1 MDKSKSF
8 ISLLKK
14 LNYDIKELQEVK
26 TNHYR
31 YLIINKIINQ
41 KIFIDYLYIPSNDL
55 KNNLYQKQNELWNE
69 NLLNSYI
76 VFSENKTYTF
86 NAKQKPDPDPNKL
99 FKSKINDFSYGVNTP
114 EIEEL
119 KKYISKDKIDSG
131 YYFQFIKDRIKKIE
145 EVDKDL
151 LENIIAVYNDLKNI
165 SEFSFSLIFK
175 CIFIKFLEDRNF
187 IDSNLIKILKSGSP
201 NELIQKFNYM
211 KKINGDIFND
221 EPDLKSLNEQHVEK
235 LYNFFISDYKRG
247 QAYLFPYKFDKIPIE
262 LLSNVYE
269 NFVDKEIKK
278 KQGVYYTPIFIID
291 FILGFTVKEK
301 LKDSIDIKILD
312 PSCGSGSFLV
322 ESYKKIIENYEK
334 NEQIDIIKKI
344 KILQKLIFGI
354 DIDEEALEIASFSL
368 YLALFEGEDPNDI
381 KKMIKENKIRLP
393 NLINKNLIK
402 ADSLTDL
409 IFKDIKFDCI
419 IGNPPWGS
427 NEKYKKIINND
438 YKNKISDYQ
447 QSQIFLLKVIN
458 WANDKTTIAMIVN
471 NSNFYNLN
479 AEKFRKEFLKTYDL
493 YYYFE
498 LSKMKE
504 IFENAD
510 YPSAI
515 LIFNKTSNIENEIK
529 YISVYQD
536 KLAEFLKIIT
546 YCEKDI
552 KKIKQQDLIEEDILW
567 RIFVNGNWEDYQLIK
582 RKWIERDKKITITCK
597 SGLKPKKNM
606 KEKETKNLKKIIDL
620 KNIESYFINEQ
631 NLEDFNLNQE
641 GFERSRKKNY
651 DFIFKGERLLLKAVP
666 DSDNLRLISAFTDKE
681 IIHKH
686 NILSLKINKIT
697 DYKSYLAILNSSFIG
712 YFLYNISPQW
722 GKGKKQEILRN
733 KDIEKWLSFPDIN
746 YSDKKIINLIQLVDE
761 IENLKSEK
769 YNNNQL
775 FNDYDN
781 KIKKKEKQI
790 DRIVY
795 GLYNLKTYEI
805 DLIEDFFLINQD
817 RKNDVVNH
825 KDIEKY
831 IKKFRESFSLVLE
844 KKYYINVVSSIVPC
858 YGVYVCFEIV
868 NINNKKEK
876 VEKQNSNIFN
886 LINNNKKDEFIN
898 WSLFKMDKKKI
909 YDNNKLYIIKSNYLK
924 DWTKTEARKDAS
936 EEIGE
941 FFKKLPRD

>member
-1 MDKSKSF
+1 
-8 ISLLKK
+8 
-14 LNYDIKELQEVK
+14 
-26 TNHYR
+26 
-31 YLIINKIINQ
+31 NKIINK
-41 KIFIDYLYIPSNDL
+41 KIFIDYLYIPSQDE
-55 KNNLYQKQNELWNE
+55 KDLYQKQCEFWNE

-76 VFSENKTYTF
+76 VFSENTTYTF
-86 NAKQKPDPDPNKL
+86 NAKQKPDKNNL
-99 FKSKINDFSYGVNTP
+99 LKSKIKDFSYGVNSP
-114 EIEEL
+114 DIEEL
-119 KKYISKDKIDSG
+119 KKYISKEKIDSG
-131 YYFQFIKDRIKKIE
+131 YYFQFIKDRIKKKNE

-151 LENIIAVYNDLKNI
+151 LENIVAVYKKLKII
-165 SEFSFSLIFK
+165 SNFSFSLIFK

-187 IDSNLIKILKSGSP
+187 IDSNLIKILESGSP
-201 NELIQKFNYM
+201 NKLIQKFNYM

-221 EPDLKSLNEQHVEK
+221 ESDLKSLNEKHIKE
-235 LYNFFISDYKRG
+235 LYIFFISDYKRG

-278 KQGVYYTPIFIID
+278 KQGVYYTPIFIIE
-291 FILGFTVKEK
+291 FILGFAIKEK
-301 LKDSIDIKILD
+301 LKQSKDIKILD

-322 ESYKKIIENYEK
+322 ESYKKIIENYK
-334 NEQIDIIKKI
+334 NESIDILKKI
-344 KILQKLIFGI
+344 EILKNSLFGV
-354 DIDEEALEIASFSL
+354 DIDEYALKIASFSL
-368 YLALFEGEDPNDI
+368 YLALFENENPEILKN
-381 KKMIKENKIRLP
+381 MIKENKIKLP

-402 ADSLTDL
+402 ADSLTDS

-419 IGNPPWGS
+419 MGNPPWGS

-479 AEKFRKEFLKTYDL
+479 ADKFRKEFLKTYDL

-515 LIFNKTSNIENEIK
+515 LIFNKKSNIENEIK

-567 RIFVNGNWEDYQLIK
+567 RVFVNGNWEDYQLIK
-582 RKWIERDKKITITCK
+582 RKWIERDKKVIINCN
-597 SGLKPKKNM
+597 SGLQPKKNM
-606 KEKETKNLKKIIDL
+606 QKLGDPIYKNLIEIEGLKSYYLDYNTLKPYNYNQDFRRNPAIKKP
-620 KNIESYFINEQ
+620 
-631 NLEDFNLNQE
+631 
-641 GFERSRKKNY
+641 GFFQGKR
-651 DFIFKGERLLLKAVP
+651 ILVKAVP
-666 DSDNLRLISAFTDKE
+666 DSDNLRLVSAFTDKE

-686 NILSLKINKIT
+686 NILSLKINKTT

-733 KDIEKWLSFPDIN
+733 KDIERWLSFPDIN
-746 YSDKKIINLIQLVDE
+746 YSDKKIKNLIQLVDE
-761 IENLKSEK
+761 IENLKNEK

-781 KIKKKEKQI
+781 KIKEKEKRI
-790 DRIVY
+790 DHIVY

-831 IKKFRESFSLVLE
+831 IKKFRESFNLVLE
-844 KKYYINVVSSIVPC
+844 KKYYLNASYSIDNF
-858 YGVYVCFEIV
+858 YGAYVCFDIV
-868 NINNKKEK
+868 DLSNIKEK
-876 VEKQNSNIFN
+876 IENQNSNIFK
-886 LINNNKKDEFIN
+886 LINNDKKDELIN
-898 WSLFKMDKKKI
+898 WSLFKMDKNKI

-941 FFKKLPRD
+941 FFKKLPKD